1 MAVRRRQETGKS
13 GRKGWGSL
21 SDYIGKIL
29 KCQYVVYGIHEP
41 QDIDMWKVREDMRD
55 YISLGLALGACLTA
69 GDHPASIGAAA
80 LMIITAA
87 AIQAAGRKA

>member
-1 MAVRRRQETGKS
+1 
-13 GRKGWGSL
+13 
-21 SDYIGKIL
+21 
-29 KCQYVVYGIHEP
+29 
-41 QDIDMWKVREDMRD
+41 MRN